1 MICFYGNQQIQFPS
15 AIQVQSIT
23 NSLESSRVATVDIP
37 VFQTS
42 IIENALKANEI
53 DKKSIPESIY
63 KEEKMNF
70 QYVFLSIRIIIRIAR
85 RSFIAFLIG

>member
-15 AIQVQSIT
+15 TFEVQSIT

-37 VFQTS
+37 VFQPS
-42 IIENALKANEI
+42 IIENALKSNEI
-53 DKKSIPESIY
+53 DRESIAESIY

-70 QYVFLSIRIIIRIAR
+70 EYVFLSMIIIIRIAR
-85 RSFIAFLIG
+85 RSFIVFLIG